1 MTALSSISGNY
12 RRMASTVIL
21 TSKDGTVRTSSIT
34 KLMAHKD
41 AALARVLLG
50 RMVCEGLLAPP
61 VKVRQVYVWTITDA
75 GRAWAESQVVRE

>member
-1 MTALSSISGNY
+1 MTGDMHISGQH
-12 RRMASTVIL
+12 RRMASTAIL
-21 TSKDGTVRTSSIT
+21 TSKDGTIRTSSIT

-41 AALARVLLG
+41 AELARLLLY
-50 RMVCEGLLAPP
+50 RLRCEGYLTGP

>member
-1 MTALSSISGNY
+1 MTLTSISGNY
-12 RRMASTVIL
+12 RRMASTAIL

-34 KLMAHKD
+34 RLMAHKD
-41 AALARVLLG
+41 ADLARVWLG
-50 RMVCEGLLAPP
+50 RMVSDGLLSPP

>member
-1 MTALSSISGNY
+1 MTLTSISAKY

-34 KLMAHKD
+34 RLMAHKD
-41 AALARVLLG
+41 ADLARVLLG